1 MKTRSIIFI
10 LATLI
15 IGFILGM
22 LISAQIRYQRLK
34 PVQAY
39 FSEERFRDAFY
50 RTIQPDEKQKEK
62 IDKILNNYARLNSE
76 LQRNFRKEFEANMK
90 KMRTEL
96 DSCLTKEQLARVK
109 EMDKKREEMIV
120 KFSKRLANDTLGRR
134 NSRWNGPEGGPLPVG
149 PPPYG
154 VPFPVGPSPD
164 ERPRPERPSPD
175 GFTPPPPGSD
185 SASFNQK

>member
-1 MKTRSIIFI
+1 MKTRSIILI

-76 LQRNFRKEFEANMK
+76 LQRNFRKEFEANME

-96 DSCLTKEQLARVK
+96 DSCLTREQLVRVK
-109 EMDKKREEMIV
+109 EMDKKRVEMIE
-120 KFSKRLANDTLGRR
+120 KFRKGFPNDSIGRR
-134 NSRWNGPEGGPLPVG
+134 NSRWNGPEGGPMPGGPLPEG
-149 PPPYG
+149 G
-154 VPFPVGPSPD
+154 PFPEGRPMPD
-164 ERPRPERPSPD
+164 RPSSD
-175 GFTPPPPGSD
+175 GFPPPPPGRD
-185 SASFNQK
+185 TTSFNHK